1 MLYRSEALKQH
12 MIFDCADWPG
22 GRMITPTLAGT
33 RPGGAISAAWAV
45 MNYLG
50 IDGYREKQK
59 QVTDARQAVE
69 AGVTNLDFKLLGN
82 PQLGIMAFTHPEL
95 DVFAIYRQ
103 MYKRGWFTSLTTEPR
118 ALHLMLSPF
127 HLGVTATYLSD
138 LEDSMN
144 AVADGDSESVTE
156 ARYS

>member
-1 MLYRSEALKQH
+1 MV
-12 MIFDCADWPG
+12 FDCADWPG

-50 IDGYREKQK
+50 IEGYREKQK
-59 QVTDARQAVE
+59 QVTEARQIIE
-69 AGVTNLDFKLLGN
+69 AGVKSLGFELLGR
-82 PQLGIMAFTHPEL
+82 PQLGIMAFTHSKL

-103 MYKRGWFTSLTTEPR
+103 MYKQGWFTSLTTEPK

-127 HLGVTATYLSD
+127 HRTVTETYLSD
-138 LEDSMN
+138 LSAAMKIVE
-144 AVADGDSESVTE
+144 AGEIESIGE